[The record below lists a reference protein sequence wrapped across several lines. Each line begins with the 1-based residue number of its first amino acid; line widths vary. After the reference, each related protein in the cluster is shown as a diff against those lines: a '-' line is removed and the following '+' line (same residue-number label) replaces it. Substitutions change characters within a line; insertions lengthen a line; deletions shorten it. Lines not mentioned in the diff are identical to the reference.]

1 MVGDGDEVEE
11 QDTEPAAIGP
21 QTGKVVL
28 LGPEGRFGY
37 VSDASGARSYL
48 YVVGLA
54 ISNREAAKLRV
65 GTNVQFHAAG
75 SCREPNARLSLA
87 A

>member
-28 LGPEGRFGY
+28 LGPERRFGY
-37 VSDASGARSYL
+37 VSEASGARSYFF
-48 YVVGLA
+48 VVGLA

-65 GTNVQFHAAG
+65 GTNVQFRVTQQG
-75 SCREPNARLSLA
+75 RVESLA
-87 A
+87 LA